1 MEAKGC
7 VWLVKQYI
15 EHMVLLYTRELKPHT
30 PVMWFALH
38 RKLQANFWG
47 ARNIQQWRCAVYL
60 LTARLWGVGKVCTNS
75 NQNPSNTCSEQIGRV
90 FPSKFRQSATFFALG
105 AQVGARR
112 SPLAMKNNLG
122 VLSKSNDGFPA
133 SVQSC
138 CLQGGNAMETKN
150 HLQSK
155 GASVSPHAPCSWGKT
170 WVLLCLTRMK

>member
-1 MEAKGC
+1 MKVRC
-7 VWLVKQYI
+7 I
-15 EHMVLLYTRELKPHT
+15 
-30 PVMWFALH
+30 FAQSKVV
-38 RKLQANFWG
+38 RG
-47 ARNIQQWRCAVYL
+47 
-60 LTARLWGVGKVCTNS
+60 GKVCTNS
-75 NQNPSNTCSEQIGRV
+75 NQNPSNTCLEQIGRV

-122 VLSKSNDGFPA
+122 VSSKSNDGFPA

-155 GASVSPHAPCSWGKT
+155 GASVSPHAPRSWGKT
-170 WVLLCLTRMK
+170 WVLLCLTRMKLEKVNLQHMYMYFLPEML